1 MNSKTKRPS
10 WVVRGANCV
19 ILSCPDGF
27 IPPPPPPLNLPRVTR
42 VRTRKR
48 SLTNQNVPQSKGT
61 LTPVFIDGSL
71 ACYDKYY
78 CLITHLERPFPGT
91 MANYFTGS
99 EIPIAFDMNS
109 ELDLRFPYFRNYE
122 TYDDFRDAVVDW
134 RTKAWQF
141 VSTAAMPQPVIS
153 QYHRPA
159 LPWLL
164 NESFNVYSDKTL
176 KTFNAKDTP
185 LRPTNYNEL
194 MDYVFTDKEIEDQAV
209 ETIVRMVKKYK
220 LTKKVE
226 YISFSLNICEQLAK
240 LTPKSEI
247 AYLNGDISPKELKS
261 KGING
266 IDYHFNVLYKHP
278 EWIEEAHNAKMKVN
292 TWTVDNDK
300 DMQRLIDMKVDYLT
314 TDEPLKAKELTN
326 K

>member
-1 MNSKTKRPS
+1 MKTFKHSLILILLSLCCITGVQAQTKVIAHRGFWKTEGSAQNS
-10 WVVRGANCV
+10 
-19 ILSCPDGF
+19 
-27 IPPPPPPLNLPRVTR
+27 
-42 VRTRKR
+42 
-48 SLTNQNVPQSKGT
+48 
-61 LTPVFIDGSL
+61 
-71 ACYDKYY
+71 
-78 CLITHLERPFPGT
+78 ITALQKAAE
-91 MANYFTGS
+91 ADVYGS
-99 EIPIAFDMNS
+99 EFDVQLTSDGVVVVNHDDAIHGIVIGNTPYEKLKNITIS
-109 ELDLRFPYFRNYE
+109 NGEKLPTLEDYLKAGKKLDVQLILEIKP
-122 TYDDFRDAVVDW
+122 
-134 RTKAWQF
+134 
-141 VSTAAMPQPVIS
+141 
-153 QYHRPA
+153 H
-159 LPWLL
+159 
-164 NESFNVYSDKTL
+164 KT
-176 KTFNAKDTP
+176 
-185 LRPTNYNEL
+185 
-194 MDYVFTDKEIEDQAV
+194 KEIEDQAV

-314 TDEPLKAKELTN
+314 TDEPLKAKKLTN